1 MVAQTSYYKK
11 YKQQISCK
19 LDKIISQNDYIIQ
32 LLEQVVDDAQLVT
45 ELQSKFN
52 TSQQCIRQLEYE
64 NFFLTK
70 NENKNGKSN
79 S

>member
-1 MVAQTSYYKK
+1 MGATTSYKK

-45 ELQSKFN
+45 ELQSRFN

-64 NFFLTK
+64 NYFLTK